1 MIKKYFIERNSLF
14 NKSIILSLFEPG
26 KFSFEIEG
34 LSLEEQHQLFPS
46 INKIKVI
53 KNEVDVSSVPSSI
66 VVAYLDE
73 SLIIKA
79 LVMQDS
85 KKKYYL
91 FKVHHQKPNELDINQ
106 KYISHDLSFLLS
118 DYEKN
123 CKSKGKSYYDGEGDS
138 KLVNNIHYFE
148 NLYQKEIDKHL
159 DKKSNVFRLTF
170 NNNNMF
176 VVDFV
181 DLVEKHKINIIN
193 NNVLDKKIFTLM
205 SMQKNLHDRQDC
217 LLIDSDSK
225 DIKYLI
231 FTYKPYFV
239 KHYLLL
245 KNLGNNQFEFIKET
259 ICFNEIFTC
268 DGIKELSYKNASSF
282 ATRSFAKMHYVNF
295 YLEYISFEL
304 EEEFDEVVQEI
315 VERVIDVKAAFKD
328 ALIKECLKV
337 VQERNLPYRIKVTLH
352 GKERILER
360 IGKMNEEEMLAI
372 ANVAYEDG
380 KTSGHYIEKDP
391 IMFKFLQYKQSKK
404 LGKILKLYQGVL
416 FFFALDDPHDLVT
429 CFPYQSSYDQYVAT
443 QESKAKKKK

>member
-1 MIKKYFIERNSLF
+1 MIKKYLVDKNSLF
-14 NKSIILSLFEPG
+14 NKSLILSLFEPG
-26 KFSFEIEG
+26 KLGFILDG
-34 LSLEEQHQLFPS
+34 LTSEEERLLFPL
-46 INKIKVI
+46 NKIKIV
-53 KNEVDVSSVPSSI
+53 KNEVDIKSIPTSV
-66 VVAYLDE
+66 VVVYLDE
-73 SLIIKA
+73 NYILKA
-79 LVMQDS
+79 LVLLGS
-85 KKKYYL
+85 NKKYYL
-91 FKVHHQKPNELDINQ
+91 FKAHHQRPNELDINQ
-106 KYISHDLSFLLS
+106 KYISNDLSFLLS
-118 DYEKN
+118 DYEKH
-123 CKSKGKSYYDGEGDS
+123 CKNKGKSYYDGVGDFN
-138 KLVNNIHYFE
+138 KIKDLDYFD
-148 NLYQKEIDKHL
+148 NVYQKEIEKHL

-181 DLVEKHKINIIN
+181 DLVEKHKINIVN
-193 NNVLDKKIFTLM
+193 SKLLDKKIFTLM

-217 LLIDSDSK
+217 LLIDSVSK

-315 VERVIDVKAAFKD
+315 VEQVVDVKAAFKD

-337 VQERNLPYRIKVTLH
+337 VQERSLPYRIKVTLH